1 MRQQGNHAILL
12 DIGHEDIYIGMV
24 YGDRDTFLIWLFD
37 CHDEWSYRLD
47 HLDLPHKFGPLSDV
61 FF

>member
-37 CHDEWSYRLD
+37 CQDEWSYRLD
-47 HLDLPHKFGPLSDV
+47 HLDLPP
-61 FF
+61 